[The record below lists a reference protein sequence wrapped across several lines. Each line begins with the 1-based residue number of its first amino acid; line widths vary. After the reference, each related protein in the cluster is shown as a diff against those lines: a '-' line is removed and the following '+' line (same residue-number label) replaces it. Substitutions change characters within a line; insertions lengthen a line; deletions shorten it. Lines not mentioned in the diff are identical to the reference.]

1 MCLLPHSTGFF
12 ESVKIDFREI
22 IAGTVVP
29 WPSWK
34 VGLLMAIVAGV
45 DFGTL
50 SVRVSL
56 VDSERGLLESAVADY
71 PLHRKREDPEY
82 ATQSHEDHMRALAS
96 ATREVLKK
104 AGVPGDQVQAIAL
117 DTTGSSVIPVDKD
130 LQPLGEYYLWCD
142 HRAKGEAAEITEA
155 AHQENLEAI
164 QWCGGIYSSE
174 WGFSKLLHWLR
185 HNPEKRSQFASA
197 FEHCDMVAATL
208 CGIKDPKHVKRSIC
222 AMGHKWLW
230 NAQLCGLPPEDFL
243 VKVDPLFQGIRA
255 QLDGEYATSDQI
267 AGTLAADWAEQLGLK
282 AGIPIPVGAF
292 DAHWDA
298 IGAGCRTDD
307 MVNVVGTSTC
317 IIGITPSV
325 NLVPGV
331 CGVVQGSVHPLRTG
345 IEAGLSAV
353 GDIFSAIATRAATD
367 LATLSAGLEN
377 YRAGQTGLL
386 RMTWDNGDRTV
397 LVNPNLRGV
406 TLGWNLQSTAQDEL
420 FAAIEGTAFHTRVI
434 LDRMAGHGVHIKR
447 VINAGGIPQ
456 KNHVL
461 NQVYADVLG
470 RPVLVPS
477 KSVVSLGS
485 AIFAFLAAGT
495 FKTIEEA
502 QDNICPSYRTFQ
514 PNPSAQRTYD
524 TLYSLYS
531 RLYFALGQR
540 GVSAL
545 GEVLPALIAIAE
557 SVNQHH

>member
-1 MCLLPHSTGFF
+1 
-12 ESVKIDFREI
+12 
-22 IAGTVVP
+22 
-29 WPSWK
+29 
-34 VGLLMAIVAGV
+34 MAIVAGV

-50 SVRVSL
+50 SVRVSI
-56 VDSERGLLESAVADY
+56 VDSERGLLASAVVDY

-82 ATQSHEDHMRALAS
+82 ATQSHEDHMRALAE
-96 ATREVLKK
+96 ATREAVKQ
-104 AGVPGDQVQAIAL
+104 AGVSGDKVESIAL

-155 AHQENLEAI
+155 AHREKLEAI
-164 QWCGGIYSSE
+164 KWCGGVYSSE

-185 HNPEKRSQFASA
+185 HNPAKRANFASA

-208 CGIKDPKHVKRSIC
+208 CGITDPKKVKRSIC

-230 NAQLCGLPPEDFL
+230 NADLGGLPPESFL
-243 VKVDPLFQGIRA
+243 TKVDVLLAGVREK
-255 QLDGEYATSDQI
+255 LDGEFATSEQI
-267 AGTLAADWAEQLGLK
+267 AGKLSPFWAEKLGLK

-331 CGVVQGSVHPLRTG
+331 CGVVQGSVHPNRTG

-353 GDIFSAIATRAATD
+353 GDIFNAIATRAGTD
-367 LATLSAGLEN
+367 VKSLSAGLEN

-406 TLGWNLQSTAQDEL
+406 TFGWNLQSTAQDEL

-434 LDRMAGHGVHIKR
+434 LDRMSEHGVQIKR

-456 KNHVL
+456 KNDVL
-461 NQVYADVLG
+461 NRVYANVLG
-470 RPVLVPS
+470 CPVLVPS

-495 FKTIEEA
+495 FRTIEEA
-502 QDNICPSYRTFQ
+502 QDKICPSNKVYE
-514 PNPSAQRTYD
+514 PESSAQRVYAD
-524 TLYSLYS
+524 LYPIYKK
-531 RLYFALGQR
+531 LYFALGDPEKN
-540 GVSAL
+540 GLA
-545 GEVLPALIAIAE
+545 EVLPTLIRVAE
-557 SVNQHH
+557 SVQHDLALAKA

>member
-1 MCLLPHSTGFF
+1 
-12 ESVKIDFREI
+12 
-22 IAGTVVP
+22 
-29 WPSWK
+29 
-34 VGLLMAIVAGV
+34 MAIVAGV

-56 VDSERGLLESAVADY
+56 VDSERGLLASTVAEY

-82 ATQSHEDHMRALAS
+82 ATQSHSDHMNALAA
-96 ATREVLKK
+96 ATREAVKK
-104 AGVPGDQVQAIAL
+104 AGIAGDQVEAIAL
-117 DTTGSSVIPVDKD
+117 DTTGSSVIPVDKN

-155 AHQENLEAI
+155 AHREGLEAI
-164 QWCGGIYSSE
+164 QWCGGVYSSE

-185 HNPEKRSQFASA
+185 HNPDKRSQFASA

-208 CGIKDPKHVKRSIC
+208 CGINDPKKVKRSIC

-230 NAQLCGLPPEDFL
+230 NAALGGLPPEQFL
-243 VKVDPLFQGIRA
+243 VKVDPLFAGVRG
-255 QLDGEYATSDQI
+255 QLGGDYATSDQI
-267 AGTLAADWAEQLGLK
+267 AGTLSSHWAQQLGLK
-282 AGIPIPVGAF
+282 AGIPVPVGAF

-331 CGVVQGSVHPLRTG
+331 CGVVQGSVHPQRTG

-353 GDIFSAIATRAATD
+353 GDIFNAIATRAGTD
-367 LATLSAGLEN
+367 VQTLSRGLEE
-377 YRAGQTGLL
+377 YQAGQTGLL
-386 RMTWDNGDRTV
+386 RLTWDNGDRTV

-434 LDRMAGHGVHIKR
+434 LDRMAGNGVHIKR

-456 KNHVL
+456 KNDVL
-461 NQVYADVLG
+461 NRIYANVLG
-470 RPVLVPS
+470 RPVLVPAQ
-477 KSVVSLGS
+477 SVVSLGS

-495 FKTIEEA
+495 FQSVEEA
-502 QDNICPSYRTFQ
+502 QNKICPPHKVYEPEPEAEQVYDRLYPLYR
-514 PNPSAQRTYD
+514 D
-524 TLYSLYS
+524 
-531 RLYFALGQR
+531 LYFALGEP
-540 GVSAL
+540 GKNPLA
-545 GEVLPALIAIAE
+545 EVLPALIRIAE
-557 SVNQHH
+557 SVQKKEAVA